1 MRVKVKI
8 MNNTVLSEETYS
20 FWKLINKYKI
30 TIPMIQRDYV
40 QGKEVKRINEIREK
54 LINNIKLAI
63 QGEKLLDFDFIWKY
77 ENK

>member
-63 QGEKLLDFDFIWKY
+63 QGEKLSGFGFI
-77 ENK
+77 